1 MARWA
6 MSFFVGLLTL
16 CSLST
21 LTEGACATSGSDVI
35 QMCQSGTT
43 TGSILYIDASTTI
56 QGNELCSCTATQSSG
71 GQVEIYAVRGSTF
84 SSCSVRVDVY
94 KQMPSQYSNIYSVHC
109 LQDKA
114 YTGNVA
120 ANTDVMYNMTGPGTI
135 DACVMM
141 RTFATGSTITITCS
155 PKIQIATTIA
165 PVPTTQRPTTQAP
178 ITQGPT
184 TQAPVTQGPTTQA
197 PITQGPTTQAP
208 VTQGPT
214 TQAPVTQGPTTQ
226 APVTQGPTTQAPIT
240 QGPTTQ
246 APITQGPTTQAPVT
260 QGPTTPTTQAPPVT
274 QAPSSQAYF
283 NINKF

>member
-1 MARWA
+1 M
-6 MSFFVGLLTL
+6 TL
-16 CSLST
+16 KTVVVIGFST
-21 LTEGACATSGSDVI
+21 YLNVWFSSVEAACATSGSDVI

-43 TGSILYIDASTTI
+43 SGSILYIDASTTV

-84 SSCSVRVDVY
+84 SSCSVRVNVF

-109 LQDKA
+109 LQDNA

-135 DACVMM
+135 DACVMT

-155 PKIQIATTIA
+155 PKIQIAATIA
-165 PVPTTQRPTTQAP
+165 PVPTTQR
-178 ITQGPT
+178 
-184 TQAPVTQGPTTQA
+184 
-197 PITQGPTTQAP
+197 
-208 VTQGPT
+208 PT

-240 QGPTTQ
+240 QAPTSQ
-246 APITQGPTTQAPVT
+246 RPAQSSAPITAAPTTKAS
-260 QGPTTPTTQAPPVT
+260 TTPTRTTPSRGPSMHGTTTTSSFTRVRTSTVYNPPQAIDMRFVEGT
-274 QAPSSQAYF
+274 S
-283 NINKF
+283 NKKQNHTRFT